1 MAIAAADDDPDI
13 SESLALLSALPLI
26 TAVAIR
32 GPDPYGG
39 TRIIVRKV
47 DQQQEGRMQYRYS
60 WEARVGATGHPW
72 DWAGGLTYESA
83 AAAYQAAVQAV
94 QVAERRPR
102 DEATGD
108 AS

>member
-1 MAIAAADDDPDI
+1 MDAMVIPAADDDPDI
-13 SESLALLSALPLI
+13 SESLGLLSALPLI
-26 TAVAIR
+26 SAVTIR
-32 GPDPYGG
+32 KPGTYGG
-39 TRIIVRKV
+39 IRIIVRKV

-94 QVAERRPR
+94 QAALP
-102 DEATGD
+102 
-108 AS
+108 